1 MRVLA
6 VDSFMFCNAGA
17 YIYQELGYAMAWG
30 AEWMTMLSPMGVKA
44 DEVAHRIKFNMG
56 IFIKLLH
63 GARKIPRRSHGVGTD
78 C

>member
-30 AEWMTMLSPMGVKA
+30 AEWMTMLTGWGVKA
-44 DEVAHRIKFNMG
+44 DEVASPHQVQHG
-56 IFIKLLH
+56 HFIKLLH